1 MNKRAILED
10 DYVKMWFSDIGAEP
24 RTISDFSYSLRR
36 FCEFTGKTPKELID
50 EADNESNQ
58 RIPQRDKQL
67 KRYLRDFPAWLE
79 EDFKEKYG
87 REIAPKTLKSRV
99 TAVRSFYKALGFDVP
114 RNSKKINRAER
125 LPENGEMPTMEMVR
139 EAINVASVRDRAI
152 VLAQLTSGMG
162 DAELLSLKFSDFMS
176 GRGYSPRLGG
186 RSESEIRRWIIEEK
200 QRVSGAINESNLEFG
215 ITKITGTRQRTKQ
228 TFTTFFTPE
237 TTLAV
242 LDYLEWRNREPK
254 PDNYHGKYLK
264 AIVQESYEKRKIG
277 SIDDFVFIRNN
288 VPDEYLP
295 LKTLKELFEGMSA
308 YEENYRKSK
317 ERREKF
323 GDHPYDE
330 KLRVL
335 HASGLTRVYREL
347 ATKIGV
353 GTEYGKWQV
362 FRGHKMRALFNSLL
376 ENAGCPANVKE
387 IFMGHKRPEQIT
399 AYSKMSDAT
408 LKENYIKY
416 MKVLFTGRTEVKI
429 LTSEEFKVVDEAL
442 GEKERRIAELEREI
456 KELKAKE
463 EAREPYDKGM
473 AAFIDTIESKPEMKK
488 ALIKEMV
495 SDPAMKNILKEIMKD
510 LIKEGG

>member
-1 MNKRAILED
+1 MDKKVILED
-10 DYVKMWFSDIGAEP
+10 NYVKMWFSEIGAEP
-24 RTISDFSYSLRR
+24 RTINDFSYSLML

-67 KRYLRDFPAWLE
+67 RRYLRDFPAWLE
-79 EDFKEKYG
+79 EDFKGKYG
-87 REIAPKTLKSRV
+87 REIAPKTLKTRM
-99 TAVRSFYKALGFDVP
+99 TGIRSFYKALGFEVP

-125 LPENGEMPTMEMVR
+125 LPANGEMPTMEMVR

-152 VLAQLTSGMG
+152 VLAQLASGMG
-162 DAELLSLKFSDFMS
+162 DGELLSLKLSDFMS
-176 GRGYSPRLGG
+176 GRGYSPRLDG

-215 ITKITGTRQRTKQ
+215 ITMIKGTRQRTKQ
-228 TFTTFFTPE
+228 PFTTFFTPE
-237 TTLAV
+237 ATLAV
-242 LDYLEWRNREPK
+242 LDYLDWRNREPK
-254 PDNYHGKYLK
+254 QDNYHGKYLK

-277 SIDDFVFIRNN
+277 SVDEFVFIRNN

-308 YEENYRKSK
+308 YEEKYLKSK

-335 HASGLTRVYREL
+335 RVGGLTRVYREL

-353 GTEYGKWQV
+353 GTGYDKWQV
-362 FRGHKMRALFNSLL
+362 LRGHKMRALFNALL

-416 MKVLFTGRTEVKI
+416 MKVLFTGRTEVKL
-429 LTSEEFKVVDEAL
+429 LTSEEFKVVEEAL
-442 GEKERRIAELEREI
+442 GEKERRIADLEREI
-456 KELKAKE
+456 KELKSKE
-463 EAREPYDKGM
+463 EARAPYDETLGELM
-473 AAFIDTIESKPEMKK
+473 QRLLNNPEMR
-488 ALIKEMV
+488 ALIKKELETV
-495 SDPAMKNILKEIMKD
+495 KNKEHD
-510 LIKEGG
+510 SFTG